1 MMRLLV
7 LMCIFFVAICDLR
20 AQENRYFT
28 SKWRI
33 SASAGG
39 GYLLAGTKQTAKYFE
54 NYLGIDYLQAKK
66 GLDQLKWHLQLG
78 GDIHYFI
85 GTNWGVG
92 VKYLHSNSHG
102 NIDDVTA
109 YINNMIGSISG
120 DIEYRYY
127 VNYIG
132 PSFIGRSFLGTDK
145 RFELTGLA
153 SIGYS
158 HLRMEQ
164 LAFNYPM
171 LGEKSALGMYTSI
184 GLGYYLTNQISLG
197 CDLGVFVSSFH
208 KLSYNDSGDLY
219 VYMDFEDY
227 RNHVSNINLSVS
239 VRIHL

>member
-1 MMRLLV
+1 MTRLFV
-7 LMCIFFVAICDLR
+7 LIYVCFVTICGLR
-20 AQENRYFT
+20 AQENVYAT

-33 SASAGG
+33 SATGG
-39 GYLLAGTKQTAKYFE
+39 GGFLLSGTQKTAKYLE
-54 NYLGIDYLQAKK
+54 NYLGLDYGQAKK

-92 VKYLHSNSHG
+92 MKYLYSNSHG
-102 NIDDVTA
+102 NIDGVTA
-109 YINNMIGSISG
+109 YINNMVGSISG

-132 PSFIGRSFLGTDK
+132 PSFIGRSFLGPDK
-145 RFELTGLA
+145 RFEFTGLA

-171 LGEKSALGMYTSI
+171 LGKKSTLGMYTSI
-184 GLGYYLTNQISLG
+184 GLGYYLTNRISLG
-197 CDLGVFVSSFH
+197 CNLGVFVSSFH
-208 KLSYNDSGDLY
+208 ELNYKDSKG
-219 VYMDFEDY
+219 YMDFEDY
-227 RNHVSNINLSVS
+227 RNNVSNLNLSVS
-239 VRIHL
+239 FRVHL